1 MKKQLLIFLVLAP
14 LLGIFMAGMK
24 IYYDLHIKTYDGEE
38 QSFTITPGE
47 TFGSV
52 NYRLYEAGLIGSKR
66 LFHRYSQARGIM
78 TDFKSGDYLI
88 KPQTTMAEMIEI
100 FLSGRSITI
109 PISIPEGKNLYE
121 IGQMMEDAGFTTY
134 KDFVKWAKDES
145 YLQELNIEGATAEG
159 YLFPETYRFPKK
171 ISAKRIIS
179 TMVNQYKTQTKDLDF
194 SHSTLK
200 SEHEVITLASVVEK
214 ETGASWERPMI
225 AGVFQNRLVKGM
237 RLQSDP
243 TIIYGIYEEFNGN
256 LTRRMINQTTPYNTY
271 RISGLPQ
278 GPIAN
283 PGLDAIKAVLS
294 PEEHS
299 YLYFVSKNDGTHVF
313 SETYKQ
319 HLKAVNYWQKTPA
332 NRRGKSWRDLNESQN

>member
-1 MKKQLLIFLVLAP
+1 MKKQLLIFIVLAP
-14 LLGIFMAGMK
+14 LFGVFMAGMK
-24 IYYDLHIKTYDGEE
+24 VYYDLHIHTYSGE
-38 QSFTITPGE
+38 QKIFSIKPGE

-52 NYRLYEAGLIGSKR
+52 NYRLHKENLIKSKK

-78 TDFKSGDYLI
+78 TDFKSGDYQI
-88 KPQTTMAEMIEI
+88 NPGTSMAQMIEL

-109 PISIPEGKNLYE
+109 PISIPEGKNMYE
-121 IGQMMEDAGFTTY
+121 VAQIMEDAGFIEA
-134 KDFVKWAKDES
+134 KKFIKWAKDKE
-145 YLQELNIEGATAEG
+145 YMQELGLEATTVEG
-159 YLFPETYRFPKK
+159 YLFPETYNFSQQV
-171 ISAKRIIS
+171 SAKRIIS

-194 SHSTLK
+194 SHSSLQ

-225 AGVFQNRLVKGM
+225 AGVFINRLHKSM

-243 TIIYGIYEEFNGN
+243 TIIYGIYEEFKGN

-271 RISGLPQ
+271 RVNGLPK

-294 PEEHS
+294 PEDHH
-299 YLYFVSKNDGTHVF
+299 YIYFVSKNDGTHVF

-332 NRRGKSWRDLNESQN
+332 NRRGKSWRDLQEKD

>member
-1 MKKQLLIFLVLAP
+1 MKKQLLIFIFLAP

-24 IYYDLHIKTYDGEE
+24 VYYDLHIDTYSGDEKI
-38 QSFTITPGE
+38 FTIKPGE

-52 NYRLYEAGLIGSKR
+52 NYRLYEEDLIDSKK

-78 TDFKSGDYLI
+78 TDFKSGDYQI
-88 KPQTTMAEMIEI
+88 DPGMTMAQMIEL

-109 PISIPEGKNLYE
+109 PISIPEGKNLY
-121 IGQMMEDAGFTTY
+121 QVAQLMEDAGFSNTQE
-134 KDFVKWAKDES
+134 FIKWAKDEN
-145 YLQELNIEGATAEG
+145 YMKELGVEAATVEG
-159 YLFPETYRFPKK
+159 YLFPETYNFSKQVT
-171 ISAKRIIS
+171 AKRIIS
-179 TMVNQYKTQTKDLDF
+179 TMVNQYHTQTKDLDF
-194 SHSTLK
+194 SHPVLK
-200 SEHEVITLASVVEK
+200 NEHEVITLASVVEK

-225 AGVFQNRLVKGM
+225 AGVFINRLNKGM

-243 TIIYGIYEEFNGN
+243 TIIYGIYEDFKGN

-271 RISGLPQ
+271 RISGLPE
-278 GPIAN
+278 GPIAS

-294 PEEHS
+294 PEEHR
-299 YLYFVSKNDGTHVF
+299 YIYFVSKNDGTHVF

-332 NRRGKSWRDLNESQN
+332 NRRGKSWRDLKEEE